1 MLSCNARNC
10 ALHAETVP
18 TPYYTVLQKLR
29 YKETQSRRRTRSVMT
44 FLDAWPSCRALSS
57 LEASCGRG
65 APSRAADSRRELLLS
80 SMSAFLPLF

>member
-1 MLSCNARNC
+1 MPAI
-10 ALHAETVP
+10 
-18 TPYYTVLQKLR
+18 VLTLKLCPRLTILCFRKLR